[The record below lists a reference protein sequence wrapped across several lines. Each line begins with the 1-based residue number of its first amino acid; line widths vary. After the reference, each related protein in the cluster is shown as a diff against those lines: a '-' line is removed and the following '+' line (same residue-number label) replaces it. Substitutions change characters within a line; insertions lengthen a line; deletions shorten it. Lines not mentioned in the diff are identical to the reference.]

1 MKSDKPIKTLIED
14 FLQSADINENSQRK
28 YRSILELFLKWAAQY
43 VEDIR
48 SIQKSD
54 IIRYKKFLIF
64 NKKSAQTIDLY
75 LTPIKQFFKYL
86 EDAGIYT
93 NITTG
98 IHSAKR
104 YRGFR
109 KDYLTPEQAIRLLNS
124 IDRRKITG
132 MRDYAIINL
141 MLHTGMRCVEIFRAD
156 VCDIK
161 RNGKN
166 WLINV
171 QGKGRIDKDQ
181 VIGVTWNIVSPIYD
195 YLNYRGVQ
203 EEREPLFT
211 THAYVSYYYARQK
224 AGFNDDLKIDLPRI
238 TPIELSR
245 MIKRRLR
252 KIGIDDKRITA
263 HSLRHTAA
271 ITALKNGASLL
282 EVQSMLR
289 HSEPNTTMI
298 YQRAIEQERS
308 INGGAVRKIEK
319 LYKELKISKNL

>member
-1 MKSDKPIKTLIED
+1 MKSDRPIKTLIED
-14 FLQSADINENSQRK
+14 FLQSADINENSKRK
-28 YRSILELFLKWAAQY
+28 YRSILELFLKWTAQY

-48 SIQKSD
+48 SIQKAD

-141 MLHTGMRCVEIFRAD
+141 MLHTGMRCIEVSRAD
-156 VCDIK
+156 VCDIERK
-161 RNGKN
+161 DNN
-166 WLINV
+166 WKIII

-181 VIGVTWNIVSPIYD
+181 EIGITHRVVSPIFD
-195 YLNYRGVQ
+195 YLNLRKVKDKK
-203 EEREPLFT
+203 EPLFI
-211 THAYVSYYYARQK
+211 THSYVSYYYARQR
-224 AGFNDDLKIDLPRI
+224 AGFGNNEIEPPRMS
-238 TPIELSR
+238 PIELSR

-252 KIGIDDKRITA
+252 KIGIDNKRITA

-289 HSEPNTTMI
+289 HSEPNITMI
-298 YQRAIEQERS
+298 YQRAIEAERS
-308 INGGAVRKIEK
+308 IEGGAVRKIEK
-319 LYKELKISKNL
+319 FYRDLMNGKK